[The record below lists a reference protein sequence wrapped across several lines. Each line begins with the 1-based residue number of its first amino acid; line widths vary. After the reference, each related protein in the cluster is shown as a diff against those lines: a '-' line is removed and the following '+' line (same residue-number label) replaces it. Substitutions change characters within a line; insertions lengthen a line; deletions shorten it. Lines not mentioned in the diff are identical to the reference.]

1 MLRNS
6 ISGRQATLRG
16 ETTVKYKSMATTF
29 ALVLVAG
36 VVTLTLS
43 LSQGTTSVSASS
55 ARRGE
60 LHVTKE
66 CSAYTGAAG
75 AYCTI
80 TGSNLADIE
89 VGSQVLYSQAAV
101 DPTTPEGRS
110 IGLDSSA
117 VLYVGPGDWAVG
129 RCTLDMTGNSGLCTF
144 SDGTGRLTGLRARVV
159 VSSTDGV
166 NYSWNGTYS
175 FSPVPE
181 REN

>member
-6 ISGRQATLRG
+6 VSGRHATFRRG
-16 ETTVKYKSMATTF
+16 TTVKYKTMAIIF

-36 VVTLTLS
+36 AVTLTLS

-55 ARRGE
+55 ARSEE

-80 TGSNLADIE
+80 TGSNLPDIE
-89 VGSQVLYSQAAV
+89 PGSQFLYSQAGV

-129 RCTLDMTGNSGLCTF
+129 RCILDGKGNSGLCTF
-144 SDGTGRLTGLRARVV
+144 SDGIGRLTGLRARVV

-166 NYSWNGTYS
+166 NYNWNGTCS